1 MTTLAGKRILVV
13 EDEFLIAL
21 MLADALQSEQA
32 KVVGPVNTHEAG
44 LALIQREAID
54 AAVIDLNLR
63 GVRNDA
69 LGSELRRRNIP
80 FLIATG
86 YGKASQTLAA
96 PVLNKPFTAER
107 FIAALSD
114 LL

>member
-1 MTTLAGKRILVV
+1 VTTLAGKRILVV
-13 EDEFLIAL
+13 EDEFLIAS
-21 MLADALQSEQA
+21 MLADALKSEQA
-32 KVVGPVNTHEAG
+32 EVVGPVNNHEAG
-44 LALIQREAID
+44 LALIARETVD

-69 LGSELRRRNIP
+69 LGLELRRRNIP

-96 PVLNKPFTAER
+96 PVLSKPFTTER
-107 FIAALSD
+107 FIAALSG